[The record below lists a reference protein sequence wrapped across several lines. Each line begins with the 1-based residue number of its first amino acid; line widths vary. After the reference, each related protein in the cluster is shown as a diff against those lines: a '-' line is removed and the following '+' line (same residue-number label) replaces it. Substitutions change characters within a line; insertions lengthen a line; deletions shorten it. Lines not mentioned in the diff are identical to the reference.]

1 MARVIKW
8 CRSPKRTTMTDEE
21 LEHQDKQEQKEE
33 HKEETKKTLK
43 TVITSVMCTLLFVL
57 ILLLITILCL
67 KNCSPRTNNGDISGS
82 SSEPTWTEHDNTS
95 LDNVF
100 KTIVNHQIIDYGFD
114 DDAVSTVIAVSCTDS
129 ASAFTLDITAYSESK
144 VYYYKITNYSY
155 AGSNNFVD
163 FLLSYNFDINFV
175 LDGAVTLS
183 LLEKDSNQT
192 ITTTET
198 NEKHII
204 AKSATDKY
212 LSGYYV
218 DENNRFHAYQKLAV
232 ADGNNPYATAADSV
246 VDYNNNLY
254 GYYRLLNA

>member
-1 MARVIKW
+1 M
-8 CRSPKRTTMTDEE
+8 PDEE
-21 LEHQDKQEQKEE
+21 LEQQDQKEDN
-33 HKEETKKTLK
+33 KEKRKQTFK
-43 TVITSVMCTLLFVL
+43 VAITSVICTLLFVV

-67 KNCSPRTNNGDISGS
+67 KNCSPRTNNVDISSS
-82 SSEPTWTEHDNTS
+82 SSEPTWPEHDNTS

-100 KTIVNHQIIDYGFD
+100 KTIVNHQIVDYGFD

-129 ASAFTLDITAYSESK
+129 DSAFTLDITSYSESK
-144 VYYYKITNYSY
+144 VYYYRITNYSY

-163 FLLSYNFDINFV
+163 FLLSYDFGVNFV

-192 ITTTET
+192 IITTET

-212 LSGYYV
+212 LSGYYF
-218 DENNRFHAYQKLAV
+218 ENNQYYVYQKVELTNNDAFPSLASKNI
-232 ADGNNPYATAADSV
+232 DIDSP
-246 VDYNNNLY
+246 LY
-254 GYYRLLNA
+254 GYYQHLTN